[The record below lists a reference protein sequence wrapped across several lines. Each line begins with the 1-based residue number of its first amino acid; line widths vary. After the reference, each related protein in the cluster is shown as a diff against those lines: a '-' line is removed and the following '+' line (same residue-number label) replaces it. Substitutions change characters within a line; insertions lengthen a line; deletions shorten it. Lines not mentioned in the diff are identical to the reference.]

1 MRMLSNAMHRSGLPL
16 RIFVTAPCS
25 SDGFTLIGAL
35 NRTLAFMRNEYFSK
49 SGIDFVRPLKLGRN
63 IEIRGPL
70 SFGSLGSANSHTFV
84 FPSTMDTAPVDASP
98 SPRFVPCHHLVLFFQ
113 PLCFDDAS
121 VSSLNAA
128 TRDGNPHVRIPCARA
143 SALSTYT
150 RLAHAHDVGGFHT
163 SPPKTTTSSNFP
175 HGDSSYRATYS
186 PPSVCPANST
196 KRKSLGTCA
205 RASSARTSASW
216 YSALPVNVHG
226 AGSLYP
232 MLDVVGRVARCGRHV
247 ARLVAVV
254 ARNNQSIVASRRPI
268 QSIAKRSAPAR
279 FRARARGSSEPW
291 IYLGVSLY
299 LWKNARRVA
308 RMRGY
313 LNGMKKCRFAK
324 SRRPTDRPRS
334 PRAREATK
342 NRPTVEGGIRARARR
357 PVDAEGAGRDASRA
371 YLLFIRTVRR
381 RRRRGRRRRSPAG
394 RRAGGPA
401 PSRRACDARLA
412 STRAIVRERAMSR
425 GMNAIAP
432 PPHGDADRANAWT
445 GPANANDEK
454 LCAKFFSIHGCAYGA
469 DCHFLHTYRPGLP
482 VPPRPAPLPYA
493 YTMSDAMRP
502 QVNEKMKTRL
512 CRNFESPEGCRFG
525 DRCVFAH
532 GEEEL
537 RTEEANTASMGST
550 YMLQT
555 SIEQAVLVPVPQ
567 VHVGAIVGKAG
578 SAIAQV
584 SATSGAKVS
593 MLSAEYTNSD
603 GNRLCR
609 VVGTPLDVQRAQEMI
624 YQRLTYAERKKSDS
638 AKDAKKKPF
647 KTKIC
652 DSWVRN
658 GNCPFGR
665 RCHYAHGKEELQNQN
680 STNENSE
687 NVAIVS

>member
-1 MRMLSNAMHRSGLPL
+1 M

-98 SPRFVPCHHLVLFFQ
+98 SPRFVPCHHLVLFFH

-247 ARLVAVV
+247 ARIVV
-254 ARNNQSIVASRRPI
+254 VVGRVNKSIVRSSPRRPI
-268 QSIAKRSAPAR
+268 QSIPRNGRARTR
-279 FRARARGSSEPW
+279 FRQRAPGVRPNPGF
-291 IYLGVSLY
+291 IMGVSLY

-313 LNGMKKCRFAK
+313 LNAMKKCRFAK

-357 PVDAEGAGRDASRA
+357 PVDAEGADVTPRVRIFYLFAPFGVVEDAGVVEEVPPGVAQGGQRLRDARA
-371 YLLFIRTVRR
+371 TRDSRR
-381 RRRRGRRRRSPAG
+381 RVRSCASA
-394 RRAGGPA
+394 RCRAG
-401 PSRRACDARLA
+401 
-412 STRAIVRERAMSR
+412 
-425 GMNAIAP
+425 
-432 PPHGDADRANAWT
+432 
-445 GPANANDEK
+445 
-454 LCAKFFSIHGCAYGA
+454 
-469 DCHFLHTYRPGLP
+469 
-482 VPPRPAPLPYA
+482 
-493 YTMSDAMRP
+493 
-502 QVNEKMKTRL
+502 
-512 CRNFESPEGCRFG
+512 
-525 DRCVFAH
+525 
-532 GEEEL
+532 
-537 RTEEANTASMGST
+537 
-550 YMLQT
+550 
-555 SIEQAVLVPVPQ
+555 
-567 VHVGAIVGKAG
+567 
-578 SAIAQV
+578 
-584 SATSGAKVS
+584 
-593 MLSAEYTNSD
+593 
-603 GNRLCR
+603 
-609 VVGTPLDVQRAQEMI
+609 
-624 YQRLTYAERKKSDS
+624 
-638 AKDAKKKPF
+638 
-647 KTKIC
+647 
-652 DSWVRN
+652 
-658 GNCPFGR
+658 
-665 RCHYAHGKEELQNQN
+665 
-680 STNENSE
+680 
-687 NVAIVS
+687 